1 MSKLKMRVPKTET
14 ALPEITPEQVE
25 EFAKGADAD
34 PVSQPVKNPLDPNS
48 KEKFKSITVPF
59 NEFEYLQLERLAQKM
74 KRSKLSL
81 IRFAIS
87 ELDNE

>member
-14 ALPEITPEQVE
+14 TLSEITPEQVE
-25 EFAKGADAD
+25 KFAKGADSFD
-34 PVSQPVKNPLDPNS
+34 QPVKNSPDPNS